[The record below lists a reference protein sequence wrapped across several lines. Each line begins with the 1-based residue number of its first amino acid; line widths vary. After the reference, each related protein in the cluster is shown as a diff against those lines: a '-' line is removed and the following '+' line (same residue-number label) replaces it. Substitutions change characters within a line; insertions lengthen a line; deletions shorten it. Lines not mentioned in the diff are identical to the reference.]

1 MDAAD
6 AIEKDIIPNTNENL
20 IYFLGKESLIRRMI
34 LRIQMRKASV
44 ESNLSKHQPKASV
57 MLILNETS

>member
-6 AIEKDIIPNTNENL
+6 AIEKGIMPNTNESL

-34 LRIQMRKASV
+34 HLIQMRKAFV
-44 ESNLSKHQPKASV
+44 ESLCCVDSQRN
-57 MLILNETS
+57 IG